1 MSRSIEVEGKT
12 VTMAVEKGLA
22 ELGLRRDQVEVHVL
36 QEANPGFLGI
46 GAKTARVRLTEKSWN
61 EERGL
66 GGNRP
71 TIEKS
76 AYAPVGRPAP
86 RAAPRPSR
94 RDDSQHH
101 DRGGERGGDR
111 GRRGDRG
118 DRGDYRP
125 SGRDRD
131 RETMRLAKSPQPTA
145 PPDPVKAC
153 ELAKA
158 WVSELLKAMDL
169 QVGKVST
176 EWDAAQMRVRVDV
189 ETPDGETII
198 GKDGKT
204 LESLQFLSTLVV
216 SRRLGNP
223 VAIQVET
230 AGYWADRE
238 ESILTQVHQ
247 AIEEVKRTGKLVRL
261 QPMDSSLRRM
271 VHRALAESSDVET
284 VSEGEGAWRKVVLR
298 PKKR

>member
-22 ELGLRRDQVEVHVL
+22 ELGLRRDQVEVQVL

-46 GAKTARVRLTEKSWN
+46 GSKTARVRLTEKNWN
-61 EERGL
+61 EGREF

-86 RAAPRPSR
+86 RPAPRPQPR
-94 RDDSQHH
+94 RDEGHH
-101 DRGGERGGDR
+101 GRRDEGRGGDR
-111 GRRGDRG
+111 HDRH
-118 DRGDYRP
+118 DRRP

-131 RETMRLAKSPQPTA
+131 RETLRLAKSPQPTA

-153 ELAKA
+153 DLSKA
-158 WVSELLKAMDL
+158 WVEDFMKAL
-169 QVGKVST
+169 GATVTRIGA
-176 EWDAAQMRVRVDV
+176 EWEAAQMRVRVDV
-189 ETPDGETII
+189 ETPDAETII

-204 LESLQFLSTLVV
+204 LEALQFLSTLIV

-223 VAIQVET
+223 VAVQIET
-230 AGYWADRE
+230 DGYWADRE

-271 VHRALAESSDVET
+271 VHRALAESPDVDT